1 MSKVIKQMEMN
12 ALRSTFEHVRD
23 LVVLSAERL
32 SSQGEYTFRS
42 AMRKKGV
49 RLKVVKNSLCRRVFK
64 DLNLQVPDDSPYWE
78 KPTMLA
84 WGGSSIAELSRNID
98 GELNNPKNA
107 GLYKD
112 KEKKLRVAIKGAIA
126 DGSPVP
132 FDQAKTMPTLP
143 ELLGQ
148 IVAAIIGPGSQL
160 AACLEG
166 PGGQLASQIQQIS
179 EKKEGEETPAAPA
192 T

>member
-12 ALRSTFEHVRD
+12 ALRSAFENVRD

-32 SSQGEYTFRS
+32 SSQGEYTLRA

-49 RLKVVKNSLCRRVFK
+49 RLRVVKNSLCRRVFK
-64 DLNLQVPDDSPYWE
+64 DLNLQVPDDSPFWE

-98 GELNNPKNA
+98 GELNNPKMA

-112 KEKKLRVAIKGAIA
+112 KEKKPRVAIKGAIA

-148 IVAAIIGPGSQL
+148 IVAAIIGPGAQL